1 MASPKPYSISIRS
14 ILDKMGTLQMPVAT
28 AADCEKLARLEGLS
42 LENPAVINGI
52 LYYLGSLAVT
62 ARFEGVTVDSVA
74 EHWFDGWRNDSAE
87 CHRWY
92 RPEMIYAARL
102 AWKAFSYPVDTE
114 DGPSIPVAGNPLA
127 GSPWAQAVAGFS
139 RG

>member
-1 MASPKPYSISIRS
+1 MTSSQSFILSRQSIR
-14 ILDKMGTLQMPVAT
+14 DKMSDLQMPVAT

-42 LENPAVINGI
+42 LENPSVINGI

-74 EHWFDGWRNDSAE
+74 EHWFDGWRNDSTE
-87 CHRWY
+87 CRRWY

-102 AWKAFSYPVDTE
+102 AWKAFSYPVDME
-114 DGPSIPVAGNPLA
+114 DGPSIPVVGNALA
-127 GSPWAQAVAGFS
+127 ESPWAQAVARFHHG
-139 RG
+139 